1 MAALSSA
8 TESRILVLG
17 FGLTTTCAVLGLMR
31 HMLIAYRDSVEV
43 KKPSPKTQYITQ
55 GTEDS
60 LKSSTLEKLIE
71 SHNYGIQETAAR
83 IVADRALHDGATLD
97 ALLWELTRPDR
108 DRREQAIR
116 ALYMLTEQRMCPK
129 YFLLSYLTFCSVAGM
144 AELNSPKVFGA
155 IVTCLARCVKDV
167 PHNQYDKEF
176 DNFDFRDPVERFC
189 LLVLFRLTTEFGS
202 EEIIKAGIVPR
213 WLAKEPWGSTEK
225 EIQENFK
232 HCYHNMRLSELILR
246 IAHHSRGLG
255 ELVETNLMD
264 TSDTTFFPRPKMISE
279 DSTAGEHGLSDLGLT
294 EGGPRIREQSAEE
307 RHLRRRHREAMVL
320 NDGVQPVGVSNIIE
334 REYMSPI
341 DERRQ

>member
-17 FGLTTTCAVLGLMR
+17 FGLTTTCAVLALMR

-43 KKPSPKTQYITQ
+43 KKPSAKTQYITQ

-71 SHNYGIQETAAR
+71 SHNYSIQETAAR
-83 IVADRALHDGATLD
+83 IVFDRALHDGATLD
-97 ALLWELTRPDR
+97 ALLWELTHPDR

-116 ALYMLTEQRMCPK
+116 ALYMLTEQRMFPES
-129 YFLLSYLTFCSVAGM
+129 FLLSHLTLCSAAGM
-144 AELNSPKVFGA
+144 TELNSPKVFGA

-167 PHNQYDKEF
+167 PHNNYDKEV

-189 LLVLFRLTTEFGS
+189 LLVLFRLTVEFGS
-202 EEIIKAGIVPR
+202 EEIIKAGIVQR

-255 ELVETNLMD
+255 ELVKAKLMD
-264 TSDTTFFPRPKMISE
+264 TSDTTFFPRPKMIGE
-279 DSTAGEHGLSDLGLT
+279 DSTVGEQGLSDLGLT

-320 NDGVQPVGVSNIIE
+320 NDGVQPIGVSDIIE